1 MKKFLQEFKEFISK
15 GNVMDLAVGVI
26 IGGAFSSIVTSLTDN
41 IIKPLINCIGGA
53 EVQGKI
59 HLVGDNYI
67 DYGAFISAIIN
78 FLIMAL
84 IIFVMVK
91 IVNKAVALG
100 KKLVIM
106 GHSMGSFIVRCYT
119 AWYPNAGFD
128 GAIYMGTGGSN
139 PIAGVGDFASSL
151 IAKVTGYKK
160 KVALLDKMTFGSYN
174 DKFEK
179 RTAFDWLTRD
189 NAVVDKYIN
198 DEYCGFLFSA
208 QGMNDLVKLNINA
221 NLDDW
226 YARVPKNLPILV
238 ISGADDPVCDY
249 SKGVVEIENKLK
261 ATAHTNVTAKLYNG
275 ARHEILNETNK
286 NEVYADILLWISDN
300 VL

>member
-59 HLVGDNYI
+59 HLVGENYI

-100 KKLVIM
+100 KKLEPKSDEKEEAPTTKTCPFCKTEIN
-106 GHSMGSFIVRCYT
+106 IDAVRC
-119 AWYPNAGFD
+119 PNC
-128 GAIYMGTGGSN
+128 TSVLN
-139 PIAGVGDFASSL
+139 SE
-151 IAKVTGYKK
+151 
-160 KVALLDKMTFGSYN
+160 
-174 DKFEK
+174 EK
-179 RTAFDWLTRD
+179 
-189 NAVVDKYIN
+189 
-198 DEYCGFLFSA
+198 
-208 QGMNDLVKLNINA
+208 
-221 NLDDW
+221 
-226 YARVPKNLPILV
+226 
-238 ISGADDPVCDY
+238 
-249 SKGVVEIENKLK
+249 
-261 ATAHTNVTAKLYNG
+261 
-275 ARHEILNETNK
+275 
-286 NEVYADILLWISDN
+286 
-300 VL
+300 